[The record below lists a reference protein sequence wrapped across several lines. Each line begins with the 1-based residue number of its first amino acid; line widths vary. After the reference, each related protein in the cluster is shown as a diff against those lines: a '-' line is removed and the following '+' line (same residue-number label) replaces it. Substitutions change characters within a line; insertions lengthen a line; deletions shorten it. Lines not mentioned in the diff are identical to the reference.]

1 MVQVKDYFDLK
12 YGVNLEFS
20 NMEED
25 AKGISFVARTEKNN
39 GVVGRVK
46 FIEGINPNP
55 ANTISVSCGGSVM
68 ASFLQEE
75 PYYSGRDLYYL
86 IPKMKLNK
94 RELLYYC
101 ACLKQNAWK
110 YSYGR
115 QANKSLKDLEIP
127 SKEDIP
133 SWAYSLKINELKEN
147 PINSKKLELNLKS
160 WKNFKIV
167 DLFDIR
173 KGERLVQEERINGS
187 VPLITAT
194 SENNGV
200 VDYISYDNFKEN
212 KKIFQDKLTIDM
224 FFNVF
229 YHDYK
234 YFSDDNVHTLIPKAN
249 SMNKYIYL
257 FIATILKKIQYKYD
271 FGRQVRLQRLDFD
284 EVKLPIDQKGNPDWQ
299 FMEDYIKSLSYSS
312 NLE

>member
-1 MVQVKDYFDLK
+1 MVKVNEYFDLK

-20 NMEED
+20 NMEENPE
-25 AKGISFVARTEKNN
+25 GIPFVARTEKNN

-46 FIEGINPNP
+46 LIEGITPNP

-75 PYYSGRDLYYL
+75 PYYSGFHILYL
-86 IPKMKLNK
+86 TPKIKLNQ

-101 ACLKQNAWK
+101 MCLKQNAWK

-115 QANKSLKDLEIP
+115 QANKTLKDLEIP

-133 SWAYSLKINELKEN
+133 SWVYSLKINNLKKESV
-147 PINSKKLELNLKS
+147 ISKKIELNINN

-167 DLFDIR
+167 DLFDIK
-173 KGERLVQEERINGS
+173 KGERLVKEERKKGNM
-187 VPLITAT
+187 PLITAT

-200 VDYISYDNFKEN
+200 VDHIGYDDFKEN
-212 KKIFQDKLTIDM
+212 KKVFQDKLTIDM

-229 YHDYK
+229 YHDYE
-234 YFSDDNVHTLIPKAN
+234 YFSDDNVHTLIPKRATLN
-249 SMNKYIYL
+249 RYVCL
-257 FIATILKKIQYKYD
+257 FLVTVLKQLQYKYD

-284 EVKLPIDQKGNPDWQ
+284 EIKLPVDQHGSPDWQ
-299 FMEDYIKSLSYSS
+299 FMENYVKSLPYSS
-312 NLE
+312 NL